1 MCLKNMVG
9 NVGGN
14 VLPQAIVK
22 AEKSLGAVQ
31 HVCSVFKGQTIEKKS
46 VL

>member
-9 NVGGN
+9 NMGGN
-14 VLPQAIVK
+14 VSPQAIVK
-22 AEKSLGAVQ
+22 AEKSLGAV
-31 HVCSVFKGQTIEKKS
+31 CSVFEGQTIEKKS